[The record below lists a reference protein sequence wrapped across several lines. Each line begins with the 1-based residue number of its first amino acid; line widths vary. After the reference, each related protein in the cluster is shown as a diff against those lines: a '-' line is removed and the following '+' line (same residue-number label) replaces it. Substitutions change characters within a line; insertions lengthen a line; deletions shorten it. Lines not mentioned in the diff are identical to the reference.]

1 MYTAQ
6 SVMSYFFV
14 FCCLIGFCIKFEIYR
29 LRGVAACLLSAL
41 LHIVLF
47 INITHGLS
55 DYRLDMEKMC

>member
-1 MYTAQ
+1 MHTAQ
-6 SVMSYFFV
+6 SVLSSFFE
-14 FCCLIGFCIKFEIYR
+14 FCCLIESCVEFEINR

-47 INITHGLS
+47 INIIHGLS